1 MAEHEFKIGDEV
13 WVRGKIDSVD
23 SEDARQ
29 PCRVSVLSGG
39 YTDTEEIWPN
49 ASVIH
54 PAPPAAT
61 SHKPFMAKLKPDG
74 SWVAA
79 PAGLRSDKTL
89 AVHLAT
95 PNHQAEAIPAIW
107 RPVFEAEP
115 ARFDLVDVEPETPES
130 IAIDFIGKVAM
141 GSTIHSA
148 AAAGVLDRISKMKEA
163 AKA

>member
-1 MAEHEFKIGDEV
+1 MPEHEFKVGDDV

-61 SHKPFMAKLKPDG
+61 SNKPFMAKLKSDG

-107 RPVFEAEP
+107 RPVFEAES

-130 IAIDFIGKVAM
+130 VAIDFIGKVAS
-141 GSTIHSA
+141 GATIHSGDA
-148 AAAGVLDRISKMKEA
+148 VRALARIGQMKEA